1 MNNLIIFDFEVFKYD
16 TLFGAKIINNNNVQL
31 YQTWNL
37 EEIKEFYNNH
47 KDNSIWIGHN
57 NSGYDNWILSSIVR
71 NKNPYEKSKDII
83 ENGRRFKFE
92 NLPIKLY
99 YYDLMS
105 VKQTSLKTLE
115 AFEGKNISES
125 EVDFDIDR
133 PLTKF
138 EKELTE
144 SYNRDDLEQTE
155 DDFNYLKDSFML
167 KLKLLN
173 EFNLPLDYLPYT
185 EAMIAGKVLKAK
197 KIPGIEYQNVEPK
210 VFPFLKLKNQKLM
223 DFFLG
228 KTWLNNASINVNVC
242 GTDNKVARGGIH
254 GALEKCHFDKALYI
268 DVSGYYNLIM
278 INLGLLPRTMNEEGK
293 QVYTTLYHQQLA
305 MKKTN
310 PVMRKVFKVILL
322 AVSGAMMNEHTDF
335 YDPFHGDLMRLNG
348 QLFLVDLLEKLEGKV
363 TLVQSNTDGIIIV
376 PINGYSR
383 EDVVNIAKEWME
395 RTGFNAK
402 VEDIYNITQRDVN
415 NYMYQDDK
423 GEIHTLGEAVKHY
436 NGVDNPFETDGFNS
450 KESLII
456 SKAIVDYYINNILP
470 EETVEKNKSNL
481 KYFQY
486 ICKKISYDYC
496 EFEEIL
502 QNGDIVSTR
511 IQNVNRAFASND
523 KEVKGMVYKYK
534 KDGKKAKIP
543 NLPDNVFV
551 YNNDIR
557 DPSVLKELENKI
569 DYQYYIDRIYER
581 IAEFIK
587 IKTIKDIN
595 L

>member
-16 TLFGAKIINNNNVQL
+16 TLFGAKIINNDNVQL

-71 NKNPYEKSKDII
+71 NKNPYKTSKDII

-99 YYDLMS
+99 YYDLMA

-133 PLTKF
+133 PLTDL
-138 EKELTE
+138 EKQLTE
-144 SYNRDDLEQTE
+144 SYNRDDLDQTE
-155 DDFNYLKDSFML
+155 DDFNYLKDGFML

-197 KIPGIEYQNVEPK
+197 KIEDIEYQK
-210 VFPFLKLKNQKLM
+210 VDPTIHPLLRLKNQELIN
-223 DFFLG
+223 FFLSG
-228 KTWLNNASINVNVC
+228 EWLNNKSINVAVC
-242 GTDNKVARGGIH
+242 GTNNKVARGGIH

-293 QVYTTLYHQQLA
+293 QIYIGLYHQQLA

-310 PVMRKVFKVILL
+310 PVMRKVFKIILL
-322 AVSGAMMNEHTDF
+322 AVTGAMMNEHTDF
-335 YDPFHGDLMRLNG
+335 YDPYHGDLMRLNG

-363 TLVQSNTDGIIIV
+363 VLVQSNTDGIIVV
-376 PINGYSR
+376 PTDSTTR
-383 EDVVNIAKEWME
+383 EDVVKIANDWME

-436 NGVDNPFETDGFNS
+436 GGIDNPFETDGFNS

-456 SKAIVDYYINNILP
+456 SKAIVDYYIKNILP
-470 EETVEKNKSNL
+470 EETIDKNKSNL

-496 EFEEIL
+496 EFEEVL
-502 QNGDIVSTR
+502 QNGDVVSTK

-523 KEVKGMVYKYK
+523 KEVRGMVYKYK
-534 KDGKKAKIP
+534 KDGKKAKVS

-557 DPSVLKELENKI
+557 EPSALKELENKI
-569 DYQYYIDRIYER
+569 DYQYYVDRAYER

-587 IKTIKDIN
+587 IKVVKDIN

>member
-99 YYDLMS
+99 YYDLMT

-133 PLTKF
+133 PLTDL
-138 EKELTE
+138 EKQLTE
-144 SYNRDDLEQTE
+144 SYNRDDLDQTE

-210 VFPFLKLKNQKLM
+210 VFPFLKLKNQKLI

-228 KTWLNNASINVNVC
+228 KTWLNNKSINVTVC

-293 QVYTTLYHQQLA
+293 QIYIDLYHQQLA

-310 PVMRKVFKVILL
+310 PIMRKVFKIILL

-335 YDPFHGDLMRLNG
+335 YDPYHGDLMRLNG

-363 TLVQSNTDGIIIV
+363 ILVQSNTDGIIVV
-376 PINGYSR
+376 PTEGYNR
-383 EDVVNIAKEWME
+383 EDIVNIANEWMK

-436 NGVDNPFETDGFNS
+436 GGIDNPFETDGFNS

-456 SKAIVDYYINNILP
+456 SKAIVDYYIKNILP
-470 EETVEKNKSNL
+470 EETIDKNKSNL

-496 EFEEIL
+496 EFEEVL
-502 QNGDIVSTR
+502 QNGDIVSTK

-523 KEVKGMVYKYK
+523 KKVRGMVYKYK
-534 KDGKKAKIP
+534 KDGKKAKVS

-557 DPSVLKELENKI
+557 DPSALKELENKI
-569 DYQYYIDRIYER
+569 DYQYYVDRAYER

-587 IKTIKDIN
+587 IKVVKDIN

>member
-99 YYDLMS
+99 YYDLMT

-133 PLTKF
+133 PLTDL
-138 EKELTE
+138 EKQLTE
-144 SYNRDDLEQTE
+144 SYNRDDLDQTE

-210 VFPFLKLKNQKLM
+210 VFPFLKLKNQKLI

-228 KTWLNNASINVNVC
+228 KTWLNNKSINVTVC

-293 QVYTTLYHQQLA
+293 QIYIDLYHQQLA

-310 PVMRKVFKVILL
+310 PIMRKMFKIILL

-335 YDPFHGDLMRLNG
+335 YDPYHGDLMRLNG

-363 TLVQSNTDGIIIV
+363 ILVQSNTDGIIVV
-376 PINGYSR
+376 PTEGYNR
-383 EDVVNIAKEWME
+383 EDIVNIANEWMK

-436 NGVDNPFETDGFNS
+436 GGIDNPFETDGFNS

-456 SKAIVDYYINNILP
+456 SKAIVDYYIKNILP
-470 EETVEKNKSNL
+470 EETIDKNKSNL

-496 EFEEIL
+496 EFEEVL
-502 QNGDIVSTR
+502 QNGDIVSTK

-523 KEVKGMVYKYK
+523 KKVRGMVYKYK
-534 KDGKKAKIP
+534 KDGKKAKVS

-557 DPSVLKELENKI
+557 DPSALKELENKI
-569 DYQYYIDRIYER
+569 DYQYYVDRAYER

-587 IKTIKDIN
+587 IKVVKDIN